1 MSLWWIPAGIPV
13 LSAFLIISF
22 QTPWVSPVP
31 ACSGVSHRFE
41 GRLPLDLGLT
51 PFQDLVPQFPT
62 SLEVQNTVLWHLRQ
76 KGCVAMGWR
85 AASGTPRKHSFPLCD
100 SLLVRGESP
109 LVSACFWLVFSPFQY
124 CFFCFAQS
132 LSLLSE
138 WGFAIPELESS
149 AFPPYSS
156 IQLYKNHWNPM
167 STTL

>member
-51 PFQDLVPQFPT
+51 LFQDLVLQFPT
-62 SLEVQNTVLWHLRQ
+62 SLEVQNTVLWHLSQ

-85 AASGTPRKHSFPLCD
+85 ATSGECCINTDFTLCD
-100 SLLVRGESP
+100 ILLVRVESP
-109 LVSACFWLVFSPFQY
+109 LVSACFWIVFRPFQY

-138 WGFAIPELESS
+138 WGFAIPELEIFCL
-149 AFPPYSS
+149 FP
-156 IQLYKNHWNPM
+156 L
-167 STTL
+167 L